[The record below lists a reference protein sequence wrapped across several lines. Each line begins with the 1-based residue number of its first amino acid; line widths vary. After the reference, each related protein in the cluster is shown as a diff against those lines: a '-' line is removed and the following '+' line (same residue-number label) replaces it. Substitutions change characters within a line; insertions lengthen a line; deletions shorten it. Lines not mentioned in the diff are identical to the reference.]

1 MRTDTSYNGAIKTSK
16 TLKKGATSR
25 AESKGFTYRKRARR
39 SPEKREKKQLHG
51 KRTHITS

>member
-1 MRTDTSYNGAIKTSK
+1 MRTDTSYNGVIKTSK

-39 SPEKREKKQLHG
+39 SPEKREKKQVHG